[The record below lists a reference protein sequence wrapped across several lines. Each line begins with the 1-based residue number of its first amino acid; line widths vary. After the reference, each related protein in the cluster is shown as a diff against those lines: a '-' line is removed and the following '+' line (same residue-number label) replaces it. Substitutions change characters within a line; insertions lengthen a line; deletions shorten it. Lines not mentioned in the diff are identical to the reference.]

1 MKLSCKWQRT
11 VGKYPQCP
19 ALHLTQSS
27 CLINIG
33 SRNKWMNG
41 WVDELDDSMKWMI
54 ELHGAPS
61 QNWIFV
67 SSFATED
74 KDSTCVLRTLGG
86 SWRRCVQSTWLG
98 IDTSLRELS
107 LFHPWLLPSPPPQSS
122 RFLPT
127 KWLPSST
134 PLVYTELPYLFQWK
148 GIIKS
153 YSAFFWW
160 NTCYSETTCSWFPR
174 VPEKGL
180 EPRLLF
186 PGWESLH
193 HATTFP
199 WLLLFSHLLQPISTY
214 PAEFPNLSE
223 SWECLLLETPAHI
236 TKALKC
242 AHVK

>member
-19 ALHLTQSS
+19 APHLTQSS

-74 KDSTCVLRTLGG
+74 KDSTCVLRTSGG
-86 SWRRCVQSTWLG
+86 SRRRCVQST
-98 IDTSLRELS
+98 
-107 LFHPWLLPSPPPQSS
+107 LFHPWLLPPPPPQSS
-122 RFLPT
+122 CFLPS

-153 YSAFFWW
+153 YSAFSDETPVIQKPPAPGFPEFRRRDW
-160 NTCYSETTCSWFPR
+160 N
-174 VPEKGL
+174 
-180 EPRLLF
+180 
-186 PGWESLH
+186 PGSCFL
-193 HATTFP
+193 AG
-199 WLLLFSHLLQPISTY
+199 
-214 PAEFPNLSE
+214 NLSTMP
-223 SWECLLLETPAHI
+223 LLSLGSFCFLTSYNQSARTQQSFPTFLRAGN
-236 TKALKC
+236 AYC
-242 AHVK
+242 